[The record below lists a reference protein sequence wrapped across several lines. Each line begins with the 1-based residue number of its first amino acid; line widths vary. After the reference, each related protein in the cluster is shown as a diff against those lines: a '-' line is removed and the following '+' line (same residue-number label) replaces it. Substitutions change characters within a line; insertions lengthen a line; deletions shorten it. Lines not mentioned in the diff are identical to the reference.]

1 MAEISSYY
9 YFIILL
15 RAEVVPE
22 GVSGD
27 AEEMTHNPFKENI
40 SSTWSAGSRV
50 PHILSHLWVT
60 HQDIWVSQVALVV
73 KNPPVHARDMG
84 DTGLIPGRGRSL

>member
-1 MAEISSYY
+1 M
-9 YFIILL
+9 
-15 RAEVVPE
+15 VPE
-22 GVSGD
+22 GVSGN

-40 SSTWSAGSRV
+40 SSTLSGGSRV
-50 PHILSHLWVT
+50 PHILSHLCIT